1 MNTPSILRLFSNKL
15 LRCGEF
21 KSTINGAPYY
31 EIKGVVRV
39 MCRKER
45 DSSKK
50 GTWRFV
56 LYQAN
61 LKSANHGKVIHKD
74 MSFEGALAYV
84 KVMMKNSYYWSYS
97 EELNIYQLGQ
107 ESAKEEDLNM
117 KNVVELMIDNIMED
131 YTIKSFDEIDSL
143 TMMDL
148 IMVIE
153 DGFDV
158 SIPLNVV
165 ENLSS
170 KDDFLE
176 RILKELG

>member
-1 MNTPSILRLFSNKL
+1 
-15 LRCGEF
+15 
-21 KSTINGAPYY
+21 
-31 EIKGVVRV
+31 
-39 MCRKER
+39 
-45 DSSKK
+45 
-50 GTWRFV
+50 
-56 LYQAN
+56 
-61 LKSANHGKVIHKD
+61 
-74 MSFEGALAYV
+74 
-84 KVMMKNSYYWSYS
+84 
-97 EELNIYQLGQ
+97 
-107 ESAKEEDLNM
+107 M
-117 KNVVELMIDNIMED
+117 KNVVELMIDNIMAD

-143 TMMDL
+143 TIMDL

>member
-1 MNTPSILRLFSNKL
+1 
-15 LRCGEF
+15 
-21 KSTINGAPYY
+21 
-31 EIKGVVRV
+31 
-39 MCRKER
+39 
-45 DSSKK
+45 
-50 GTWRFV
+50 
-56 LYQAN
+56 
-61 LKSANHGKVIHKD
+61 
-74 MSFEGALAYV
+74 
-84 KVMMKNSYYWSYS
+84 
-97 EELNIYQLGQ
+97 
-107 ESAKEEDLNM
+107 M
-117 KNVVELMIDNIMED
+117 KNVVELMIDNIMKD

-158 SIPLNVV
+158 SIPLNVL

>member
-1 MNTPSILRLFSNKL
+1 
-15 LRCGEF
+15 
-21 KSTINGAPYY
+21 
-31 EIKGVVRV
+31 
-39 MCRKER
+39 
-45 DSSKK
+45 
-50 GTWRFV
+50 
-56 LYQAN
+56 
-61 LKSANHGKVIHKD
+61 
-74 MSFEGALAYV
+74 
-84 KVMMKNSYYWSYS
+84 
-97 EELNIYQLGQ
+97 
-107 ESAKEEDLNM
+107 M
-117 KNVVELMIDNIMED
+117 KNVVELMIDNIMAD

>member
-1 MNTPSILRLFSNKL
+1 
-15 LRCGEF
+15 
-21 KSTINGAPYY
+21 
-31 EIKGVVRV
+31 
-39 MCRKER
+39 
-45 DSSKK
+45 
-50 GTWRFV
+50 
-56 LYQAN
+56 
-61 LKSANHGKVIHKD
+61 
-74 MSFEGALAYV
+74 
-84 KVMMKNSYYWSYS
+84 MKT
-97 EELNIYQLGQ
+97 
-107 ESAKEEDLNM
+107 
-117 KNVVELMIDNIMED
+117 VVELMIDNIMKD

>member
-1 MNTPSILRLFSNKL
+1 
-15 LRCGEF
+15 
-21 KSTINGAPYY
+21 
-31 EIKGVVRV
+31 
-39 MCRKER
+39 
-45 DSSKK
+45 
-50 GTWRFV
+50 
-56 LYQAN
+56 
-61 LKSANHGKVIHKD
+61 
-74 MSFEGALAYV
+74 
-84 KVMMKNSYYWSYS
+84 
-97 EELNIYQLGQ
+97 
-107 ESAKEEDLNM
+107 M
-117 KNVVELMIDNIMED
+117 KNVVELMIDNIMKD

>member
-1 MNTPSILRLFSNKL
+1 
-15 LRCGEF
+15 
-21 KSTINGAPYY
+21 
-31 EIKGVVRV
+31 
-39 MCRKER
+39 
-45 DSSKK
+45 
-50 GTWRFV
+50 
-56 LYQAN
+56 
-61 LKSANHGKVIHKD
+61 
-74 MSFEGALAYV
+74 
-84 KVMMKNSYYWSYS
+84 
-97 EELNIYQLGQ
+97 
-107 ESAKEEDLNM
+107 M
-117 KNVVELMIDNIMED
+117 KNVVELMIDNIMAD

-170 KDDFLE
+170 RDDFLE

>member
-1 MNTPSILRLFSNKL
+1 
-15 LRCGEF
+15 
-21 KSTINGAPYY
+21 
-31 EIKGVVRV
+31 
-39 MCRKER
+39 
-45 DSSKK
+45 
-50 GTWRFV
+50 
-56 LYQAN
+56 
-61 LKSANHGKVIHKD
+61 
-74 MSFEGALAYV
+74 
-84 KVMMKNSYYWSYS
+84 
-97 EELNIYQLGQ
+97 
-107 ESAKEEDLNM
+107 M

-170 KDDFLE
+170 RDDFLE

>member
-1 MNTPSILRLFSNKL
+1 MHF
-15 LRCGEF
+15 
-21 KSTINGAPYY
+21 
-31 EIKGVVRV
+31 
-39 MCRKER
+39 
-45 DSSKK
+45 
-50 GTWRFV
+50 
-56 LYQAN
+56 
-61 LKSANHGKVIHKD
+61 
-74 MSFEGALAYV
+74 
-84 KVMMKNSYYWSYS
+84 
-97 EELNIYQLGQ
+97 
-107 ESAKEEDLNM
+107 
-117 KNVVELMIDNIMED
+117 D

>member
-1 MNTPSILRLFSNKL
+1 
-15 LRCGEF
+15 
-21 KSTINGAPYY
+21 
-31 EIKGVVRV
+31 
-39 MCRKER
+39 
-45 DSSKK
+45 
-50 GTWRFV
+50 
-56 LYQAN
+56 
-61 LKSANHGKVIHKD
+61 
-74 MSFEGALAYV
+74 
-84 KVMMKNSYYWSYS
+84 
-97 EELNIYQLGQ
+97 
-107 ESAKEEDLNM
+107 M